1 MENLASPTTSILFTF
16 SYLMTIRC
24 LSCCTSLHASSY
36 SVINNCDESY
46 IIGLI
51 APAHPDEKIDYEVV
65 FDRRFVRLSI
75 CAPSIPLFAYAVTNE
90 PIDTKFCLTRLP
102 WPVDMLRH
110 LCEGYDATT
119 HIYKYRYKIKRT
131 LFSCVYY
138 YGPRCC
144 CSQTFIYRNGCT
156 PAIWSWLAW
165 KYKLELEN
173 FWRRII
179 KKTFNAIL
187 IGYVWQFLYAHQH
200 GRV

>member
-24 LSCCTSLHASSY
+24 LSCYTSLHASSY

-110 LCEGYDATT
+110 LCEGYDATI
-119 HIYKYRYKIKRT
+119 HIYKYRYKIKE
-131 LFSCVYY
+131 
-138 YGPRCC
+138 RCLVAC
-144 CSQTFIYRNGCT
+144 
-156 PAIWSWLAW
+156 
-165 KYKLELEN
+165 
-173 FWRRII
+173 II
-179 KKTFNAIL
+179 MVLDVVAHKQIFTGMAALQRSDRDLHGNINWNWKTFEGVL
-187 IGYVWQFLYAHQH
+187 
-200 GRV
+200 